1 MLIEDPVR
9 LATAAGLLLAYS
21 GLCTH
26 SWNRARLARGSL
38 LAAGS
43 QCGSHD
49 AHDLRPTLVA
59 FASQTGFAEELAEQ
73 AASVLREGDLPV
85 RLVPLGWL
93 TVEDLHTCSQL
104 VVVAS
109 TCREGDAPDN
119 AQAFVDLVMHCPA
132 TLAGLRY
139 TLLALGN
146 RSYTEFCA
154 FGRRLDT
161 WLQRSGASEVAPR
174 IEVDAADE
182 TALCAWRH
190 RLAGIAQVDA
200 SDSLSSVPWERWQLK
215 SRRHLN
221 PGSAGAPVFEVV
233 LTAADAS
240 GAPSK
245 PLWQAGDLLQL
256 RVDGPDDQPRSYS
269 IASLPEDGAVHLL
282 VRLQHGADGRPGLM
296 SGLLT
301 GLGPVG
307 TELAGRVRANRN
319 FRLGENT
326 TRPLILI
333 GNGTGLAGLMA
344 HLRQRDRQGDGRNW
358 LVFGERNAAH
368 DDFLGPELDDLESRD
383 RLARCDRVFSRDTP
397 GEYVQHRLERAAPTL
412 RDWMDDGAAIYLCGN
427 AVGMAPGVERALEKI
442 LGAGAVARLVAEG
455 RLRRDVY

>member
-85 RLVPLGWL
+85 RIAPLGRL
-93 TVEDLHTCSQL
+93 TVEDLRTCSQL

-119 AQAFVDLVMHCPA
+119 AQTFVDRVMDRPA
-132 TLAGLRY
+132 TLAGLRF
-139 TLLALGN
+139 TLLALGD

-174 IEVDAADE
+174 IEVDAANE
-182 TALCAWRH
+182 IALCAWRH

-200 SDSLSSVPWERWQLK
+200 SDAIPSAHWGRWLLK

-233 LTAADAS
+233 LATEDDS
-240 GAPSK
+240 GTSGK

-256 RVDGPDDQPRSYS
+256 RAEGPDDEPRSYS

-301 GLGPVG
+301 GLAPVG
-307 TELAGRVRANRN
+307 TGLAGRIRANRN
-319 FRLGENT
+319 FRLSDNAK
-326 TRPLILI
+326 RPLILI

-368 DDFLGPELDDLESRD
+368 DDFFGAELDDLESRD

-427 AVGMAPGVERALEKI
+427 AVGMAPGVERTLEKI
-442 LGAGAVARLVAEG
+442 LGLGAVARLVAEG